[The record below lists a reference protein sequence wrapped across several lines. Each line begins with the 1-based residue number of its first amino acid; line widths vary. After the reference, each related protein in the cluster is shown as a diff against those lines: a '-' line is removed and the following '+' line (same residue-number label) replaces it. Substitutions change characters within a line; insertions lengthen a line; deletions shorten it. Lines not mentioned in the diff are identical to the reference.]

1 MRDLMRQTHS
11 VLALIITLALI
22 GAAVMLTFRAVPDS
36 SRDLVAVVI
45 GALAGGF
52 GQLMKHYFDGSK
64 SQQIRDAA
72 DAQRPPVDDPPPPA

>member
-1 MRDLMRQTHS
+1 MHELMKQTHS

-22 GAAVMLTFRAVPDS
+22 GAAILLTWRSVPDG
-36 SRDLVAVVI
+36 SRDLVAVVV

-72 DAQRPPVDDPPPPA
+72 DAQRPPVDEPEPRA